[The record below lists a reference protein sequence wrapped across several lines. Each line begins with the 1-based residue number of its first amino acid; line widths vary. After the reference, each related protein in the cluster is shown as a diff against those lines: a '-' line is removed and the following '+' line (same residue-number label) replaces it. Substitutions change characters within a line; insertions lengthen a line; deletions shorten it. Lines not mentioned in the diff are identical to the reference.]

1 MGGDQVIRPT
11 PIKRTMMRHIALGP
25 LRVTNIALGT
35 VRFGTAIPQDEA
47 FRIMD
52 RYVEEGGNII
62 DSAHVYAAWLPGGKG
77 ASERTIGAWLRKTGA
92 TGVIVSTKGG
102 HPDLDSMDTPRLTDA
117 DVRADL
123 EESLDRLGL
132 YWLHRD
138 DPAMPVPEIVD
149 FLNELMSKGLV
160 RAVGASN
167 WAPSR
172 IEEARVYAARRGL
185 TAFCASQVN
194 FSLATPNQG
203 FDRAG
208 TLALDAE
215 ARAYHEGTGLPVA
228 AYTSQAKG
236 FFAGKYD
243 RSMERPHS
251 SSPNVG
257 DSFFNDMNF
266 DRLERVEELA
276 AELGIDGNEVALAYL
291 FSLRFA
297 ICAIVGPRN
306 AEQIAASCRASDVVL
321 TPAQVLYLETGA
333 R

>member
-1 MGGDQVIRPT
+1 
-11 PIKRTMMRHIALGP
+11 MMKHIGLGP
-25 LRVTNIALGT
+25 LRVTNVALGT
-35 VRFGTAIPQDEA
+35 VRFGTAIPEDEA
-47 FRIMD
+47 FRILD
-52 RYVEEGGNII
+52 RYVEAGGNIV
-62 DSAHVYAAWLPGGKG
+62 DSAHIYAAWVPGGKG
-77 ASERTIGAWLRKTGA
+77 ASESTIGAWLRRTGA

-102 HPDLDSMDTPRLTDA
+102 HPDLALMDTPRLSAA

-123 EESLDRLGL
+123 EESLDRLGLDRLDL

-149 FLNELMSKGLV
+149 YLNELVGKGLV
-160 RAVGASN
+160 RAFGASN
-167 WAPSR
+167 WVPAR

-194 FSLATPNQG
+194 FSLATANDG

-208 TLALDAE
+208 TLALDAG

-236 FFAGKYD
+236 FFSGKYD
-243 RSMERPHS
+243 RSMKRPHS
-251 SSPNVG
+251 NTPNVG
-257 DSFFNDMNF
+257 DSFFNDANF
-266 DRLERVEELA
+266 DRLQRVQELA
-276 AELGIDGNEVALAYL
+276 GELGLGGNEIALAYL

-297 ICAIVGPRN
+297 VCAIVGPRN
-306 AEQIAASCRASDVVL
+306 VEQIASSCRASDLVL